1 MMLKMTDHARLDR
14 FNRLAAI
21 LDRIDVGEIIV
32 KVPDPYGRDA
42 TVNLTSTGL
51 ILVTGNKNNKIITGY
66 LCDRKKL
73 LAIMGAAYGKR
84 VERAP
89 QKLWDVV
96 TYNEKHYKEFFLR
109 N

>member
-1 MMLKMTDHARLDR
+1 MMMKMTDHARLDR
-14 FNRLAAI
+14 FNRLSAI
-21 LDRIDVGEIIV
+21 LDKIDVGEIVV

-51 ILVTGNKNNKIITGY
+51 ILITGNKNKKIITGY

-73 LAIMGAAYGKR
+73 MSIISSAYGKQ

-96 TYNEKHYKEFFLR
+96 SYNEKHYKEFFLR